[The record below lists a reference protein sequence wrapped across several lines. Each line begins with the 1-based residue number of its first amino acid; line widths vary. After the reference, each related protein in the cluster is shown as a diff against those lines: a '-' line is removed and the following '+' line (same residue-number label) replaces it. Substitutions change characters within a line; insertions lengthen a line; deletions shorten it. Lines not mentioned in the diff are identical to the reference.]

1 MLGMAATV
9 FEPATY
15 NTNMMDVDYD
25 SGVANATPAT
35 SAGSSTTVANK
46 RRASSALMAG
56 GDSIA
61 PASSSSFMSCDFYA
75 NKKASALFTRPSAL
89 SLDDGNLEAEDM
101 MEMADLAYFSHA
113 AFADDRVCFDDMPE
127 ELVYLIFTFL
137 HGSDIANGVQKVCRN
152 WRRLALDDQLWLD
165 LLRRSQM
172 DSKSADAACEVQLAE
187 EQLTKP
193 AQKSWKWLYQSRNL
207 TISDLARIS
216 STSVVGRHE
225 SAEYIYEGEWKD
237 GKHHGHGRK
246 TWKNIKS
253 EEAKEENG
261 DANGLVEGAAADA
274 AAPETNQQ
282 SVADQHQ
289 QSLPKRAAQPKR
301 KPVLPYYEG
310 EWKEGKEHGKGKR
323 LFEED
328 HYYEGEWKEGD
339 REGFGFY
346 HWPNKTF
353 YEGEFKEGFR
363 HGHGTYTWSE
373 KAKYIGQW
381 QKGIEHGKGVRTWA
395 DGDRYEGDWVHG
407 TRTGYG
413 LYSWPNGSSYEGK
426 WLQCAHEGYG
436 VYKWPDGR
444 TYKGNFSANKKHGV
458 GEYYWPDGAMFAGN
472 WRNGVRHGDG
482 TMVWPDSAK
491 FQGEWNFDRRGD
503 GRYFG
508 TDSRE
513 VPQTIGASWAKK
525 YDYYF
530 AMPMDMWEQIYLP
543 EINKLIRDKKQREQ
557 EEEETRRMNLEFTQ
571 KGREDPRAWG
581 KNALNSR
588 S

>member
-9 FEPATY
+9 FEPATC
-15 NTNMMDVDYD
+15 MMDVDYE
-25 SGVANATPAT
+25 GAATNATGSTTTGPAT
-35 SAGSSTTVANK
+35 KKRTSS
-46 RRASSALMAG
+46 SLMATG
-56 GDSIA
+56 SETSA
-61 PASSSSFMSCDFYA
+61 HSFLYNLYS
-75 NKKASALFTRPSAL
+75 NKKATALFTRPACNI
-89 SLDDGNLEAEDM
+89 DDDLNADDM
-101 MEMADLAYFSHA
+101 MEMADMAYFTHHALGDKDGA
-113 AFADDRVCFDDMPE
+113 AFDDLPE

-165 LLRRSQM
+165 LLRRQQEQKTEE
-172 DSKSADAACEVQLAE
+172 DIYNGLAVE
-187 EQLTKP
+187 ELRKP
-193 AQKSWKWLYQSRNL
+193 AHKSWRWLYQSRNL
-207 TISDLARIS
+207 AIRDLACIAGM
-216 STSVVGRHE
+216 TVVGRHE

-246 TWKNIKS
+246 TWKNVKS
-253 EEAKEENG
+253 ESEAKEEHEDN
-261 DANGLVEGAAADA
+261 ANNANPIVDGAAVDQ
-274 AAPETNQQ
+274 AAPEGTASGQPTPADAHQQ
-282 SVADQHQ
+282 SV
-289 QSLPKRAAQPKR
+289 PKRAAGAAR
-301 KPVLPYYEG
+301 RRAVVLPYYEG
-310 EWKEGKEHGKGKR
+310 EWFEGKEHGKGKR

-328 HYYEGEWKEGD
+328 HYYEGDWKEGD

-373 KAKYIGQW
+373 KAKYVGQW
-381 QKGIEHGKGVRTWA
+381 QKGIEHGKGVRSWA

-444 TYKGNFSANKKHGV
+444 TYKGNFSANKKHGL
-458 GEYYWPDGAMFAGN
+458 GEYYWPDGAMFSGY
-472 WRNGVRHGDG
+472 WRNGVRHGQG
-482 TMVWPDSAK
+482 TMLWPDQAK
-491 FQGEWNFDRRGD
+491 FEGEWHFDRRAD
-503 GRYFG
+503 GRYF
-508 TDSRE
+508 SPEARE
-513 VPQTIGASWAKK
+513 VPQTLGASWSKK

-543 EINKLIRDKKQREQ
+543 EINKLIREKKQREL
-557 EEEETRRMNLEFTQ
+557 EEEESRRMEISH
-571 KGREDPRAWG
+571 KGQEDPRPWG
-581 KNALNSR
+581 RHNHSNLAER

>member
-1 MLGMAATV
+1 MAATV
-9 FEPATY
+9 FEPSTH
-15 NTNMMDVDYD
+15 MMDVDYN
-25 SGVANATPAT
+25 NAENDNGTLTTKKRT
-35 SAGSSTTVANK
+35 SSS
-46 RRASSALMAG
+46 MAG
-56 GDSIA
+56 GSE
-61 PASSSSFMSCDFYA
+61 SFMTCDFYNSN
-75 NKKASALFTRPSAL
+75 NKRATALFTRPSTVASE
-89 SLDDGNLEAEDM
+89 SLADDFDGGDM
-101 MEMADLAYFSHA
+101 MEMADLAFFGRRGSYCDKA
-113 AFADDRVCFDDMPE
+113 CFDDMPE

-165 LLRRSQM
+165 LLRRTQIEQKGEEEEL
-172 DSKSADAACEVQLAE
+172 SK
-187 EQLTKP
+187 P
-193 AQKSWKWLYQSRNL
+193 NHKSWKWLYQSRHL
-207 TISDLARIS
+207 LITDLARVSGMSI
-216 STSVVGRHE
+216 VGRHE
-225 SAEYIYEGEWKD
+225 SSDYIFEGEWQD

-246 TWKNIKS
+246 VWKNIKS
-253 EEAKEENG
+253 ESEAKEDNA
-261 DANGLVEGAAADA
+261 DGAVGHLAEEDGSAA
-274 AAPETNQQ
+274 AAPENNNQQ
-282 SVADQHQ
+282 QLAVANHQ
-289 QSLPKRAAQPKR
+289 QALPKGRVMQQAPRR
-301 KPVLPYYEG
+301 KVALPFYEG

-328 HYYEGEWKEGD
+328 HYYVGEWKEGD
-339 REGFGFY
+339 REGYGFY

-373 KAKYIGQW
+373 KAKYVGQW

-458 GEYYWPDGAMFAGN
+458 GEYFWPDGAVYSGQ

-482 TMVWPDSAK
+482 TMVWPDRAK
-491 FQGEWNFDRRGD
+491 FHGEWAFDRRAD
-503 GRYFG
+503 GRYAG
-508 TDSRE
+508 ADGRD
-513 VPQTIGASWAKK
+513 VPQTIGASWSKK

-543 EINKLIRDKKQREQ
+543 EINTLIRERKQRE
-557 EEEETRRMNLEFTQ
+557 EERQQQDEEARRMNLEFAQ
-571 KGREDPRAWG
+571 KGKEDPRPWG
-581 KNALNSR
+581 SHAVR

>member
-15 NTNMMDVDYD
+15 NAAIMMDVDYGSD
-25 SGVANATPAT
+25 ANATGSTTTIANNKKRG
-35 SAGSSTTVANK
+35 SSSLMVAGS
-46 RRASSALMAG
+46 
-56 GDSIA
+56 A
-61 PASSSSFMSCDFYA
+61 PSFMTCDFYS
-75 NKKASALFTRPSAL
+75 NKKAAALFTRPS
-89 SLDDGNLEAEDM
+89 SINQLDDDTLETEAEDM
-101 MEMADLAYFSHA
+101 MEMADLAYFTTG
-113 AFADDRVCFDDMPE
+113 AFTDRACFDDMPE

-165 LLRRSQM
+165 LLRRTEQ
-172 DSKSADAACEVQLAE
+172 KSEFAE
-187 EQLTKP
+187 ELTKP

-207 TISDLARIS
+207 AISDLARIGAM
-216 STSVVGRHE
+216 SVVGRHE

-246 TWKNIKS
+246 IWKNVKS

-261 DANGLVEGAAADA
+261 DDGNALVEGTAAADA

-289 QSLPKRAAQPKR
+289 QSLPKRAAAQAKR
-301 KPVLPYYEG
+301 RQPVLPYYEG
-310 EWKEGKEHGKGKR
+310 EWKEGKEHGRGKR

-413 LYSWPNGSSYEGK
+413 LYAWPNGSSYEGK

-491 FQGEWNFDRRGD
+491 FQGEWNFDRRGA

-543 EINKLIRDKKQREQ
+543 EINKLIREKKQREL
-557 EEEETRRMNLEFTQ
+557 EEEETRRMNLEFSQ

-581 KNALNSR
+581 KNALTSR